1 MSEISSKIK
10 CGVKMSIIIVSI
22 IVAIAAAIGIGSQ
35 IFSSPD
41 NQVEEVC
48 EEVIKLETGADIDL
62 SPSTIEKQILDAPVE
77 NGLPANIDVANTSGE
92 KA

>member
-10 CGVKMSIIIVSI
+10 YGVKMSIIVVSI
-22 IVAIAAAIGIGSQ
+22 IVAIAAIIGVSSQ
-35 IFSSPD
+35 FFSGPD

-48 EEVIKLETGADIDL
+48 EEVIKVETGANIDL
-62 SPSTIEKQILDAPVE
+62 SPSTLEKQILDAPVE
-77 NGLPANIDVANTSGE
+77 NGLPANIDIAQTPDE